1 MKPLQFGDITVERL
15 GELEGPGFHPAFFL
29 PDSTPEDIELERDWL
44 LPHFLDQESGRM
56 IQSVH
61 SYVVRTGQHTILVD
75 TCIGNEKDRPS
86 TPPWNMLQTPWL
98 DDLGAMGLAPED
110 IDFVMCTH
118 LHVDHVGWN
127 TRLVD
132 GRWVPTFP
140 NAKYLFHKQ
149 EYEYWAAHGDDMGG
163 TGSSAGSSDGC
174 FEDSVLPVMEA
185 GQAVLVHGDHAIDDN
200 LWLDPTPGHSPGHVC
215 LNLSAAG
222 QRAVFSG
229 DLLHHAVQVA
239 RPEWNS
245 RFCWDGEM
253 SRDTR
258 RKFVA
263 DHADRDSLILAAHFP
278 TPVVGRIV
286 DNGERCRFAPRDD

>member
-15 GELEGPGFHPAFFL
+15 VELEGPGFHPAFFL

-132 GRWVPTFP
+132 GRWVPTH
-140 NAKYLFHKQ
+140 Y
-149 EYEYWAAHGDDMGG
+149 
-163 TGSSAGSSDGC
+163 TT
-174 FEDSVLPVMEA
+174 VL
-185 GQAVLVHGDHAIDDN
+185 L
-200 LWLDPTPGHSPGHVC
+200 
-215 LNLSAAG
+215 
-222 QRAVFSG
+222 R
-229 DLLHHAVQVA
+229 
-239 RPEWNS
+239 
-245 RFCWDGEM
+245 
-253 SRDTR
+253 
-258 RKFVA
+258 
-263 DHADRDSLILAAHFP
+263 
-278 TPVVGRIV
+278 GR
-286 DNGERCRFAPRDD
+286 